1 MSVTCL
7 QYKLLNFNE
16 LNKNVE
22 LRLSVTCDEGDPDF
36 ERWKKMYRVDSY
48 EGIEKGVL

>member
-1 MSVTCL
+1 MILRFTNL
-7 QYKLLNFNE
+7 KKILMMY
-16 LNKNVE
+16 VE